1 MDEVHEE
8 KGSTGSLDM
17 GNVSHVVPTIHP
29 YFNII
34 ESGDVAAHTVEFRDA
49 TKTDFAY
56 DSMIKTMSALA
67 LTGVE
72 LSKDP
77 ELLKAIRK
85 EFETTKK

>member
-1 MDEVHEE
+1 M
-8 KGSTGSLDM
+8 
-17 GNVSHVVPTIHP
+17 
-29 YFNII
+29 
-34 ESGDVAAHTVEFRDA
+34 EFRDA